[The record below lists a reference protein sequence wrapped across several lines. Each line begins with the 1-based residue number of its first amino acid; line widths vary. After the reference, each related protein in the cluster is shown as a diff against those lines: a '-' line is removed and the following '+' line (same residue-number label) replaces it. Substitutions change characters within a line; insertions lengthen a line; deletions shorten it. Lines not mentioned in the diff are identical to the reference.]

1 MKRNFISNLGF
12 LLFVN
17 LLVKPFWILG
27 IDRTVQN
34 TVGAADYGIY
44 FTLFNFSLLFQVVL
58 DFGFNNFNNR
68 QIAQRPE
75 RIREYF
81 STTMIAKFIF
91 VIAYTII
98 IFIAAFGIHFNTY
111 QLHVLM
117 LMVIMQILL
126 SFYSFLR
133 SNVAAMQFFKTDA
146 VLSVLDKI
154 ITCIIC
160 SVLIWGN
167 IPGIKI
173 TIENFIWVQIIGYL
187 IAGTVA
193 TVIVF
198 KYASGIK
205 WHFDKLLVKDIIKK
219 SFPYALL
226 GFLMTVYYRV
236 DAVMIER
243 MSGPNGSTEAG
254 IYASAF
260 RLLDSLN
267 ILGYLMAGILLPLF
281 AKMISSKQ
289 DITHLFDLSFKLM
302 LVISASAGI
311 PVLFYREP
319 IMQLLYISGDAYSA
333 QILGLLMISFISISL
348 IYVFGSLLTANGSI
362 RILNLISIAGLVV
375 NVVINCFLI
384 PTEKALGASIAT
396 VFTQIL
402 VLVAHMIAVN
412 KNFNFSIKEKK
423 WLQALGYLL
432 LVIAVNFLLLE
443 INILWSLKFLLAC
456 VVSVLLSF
464 VAGLFKLKE
473 LANEVRFLLNR
484 SNRI

>member
-34 TVGAADYGIY
+34 TVGSADYGIY

-68 QIAQRPE
+68 QIAQAPE
-75 RIREYF
+75 RIKDYF
-81 STTMIAKFIF
+81 STTLIAKFIF
-91 VIAYTII
+91 VILYTIL
-98 IFIAAFGIHFNTY
+98 IFIAAFGIHFNSY
-111 QLHVLM
+111 QMEVLL
-117 LMVIMQILL
+117 LMVIMQVLL
-126 SFYSFLR
+126 SYYSFLR
-133 SNVAAMQFFKTDA
+133 SNIAAMQFFKTDA

-154 ITCIIC
+154 ITCMIC

-167 IPGIKI
+167 FPGIKI

-187 IAGTVA
+187 LAGTIA
-193 TVIVF
+193 TFIVF
-198 KYASGIK
+198 KYAKGIK
-205 WHFDKLLVKDIIKK
+205 WHFNKLLVKDIIRK

-243 MSGPNGSTEAG
+243 LSGPDGSTEAG

-289 DITHLFDLSFKLM
+289 DIRHLFDLSFKLM
-302 LVISASAGI
+302 LVISVSSGI
-311 PVLFYREP
+311 SILFYREP
-319 IMQLLYISGDAYSA
+319 IMELLYISGDVYSA
-333 QILGLLMISFISISL
+333 QILGLLMISFISISI

-362 RILNLISIAGLVV
+362 RILNQISLAGLVV
-375 NVVINCFLI
+375 NVAVNFFLI
-384 PTEKALGASIAT
+384 PSEKALGASIAT

-412 KNFNFSIKEKK
+412 RKFNFSFREKK
-423 WLQALGYLL
+423 WLQSAVYIL
-432 LVIAVNFLLLE
+432 LVIGVNYLILLLNFGWG
-443 INILWSLKFLLAC
+443 IKFLLAC
-456 VVSVLLSF
+456 MISVIVSLLT
-464 VAGLFKLKE
+464 GLFKINE
-473 LANEVRFLLNR
+473 LAGEVRTLLSR
-484 SNRI
+484 KV